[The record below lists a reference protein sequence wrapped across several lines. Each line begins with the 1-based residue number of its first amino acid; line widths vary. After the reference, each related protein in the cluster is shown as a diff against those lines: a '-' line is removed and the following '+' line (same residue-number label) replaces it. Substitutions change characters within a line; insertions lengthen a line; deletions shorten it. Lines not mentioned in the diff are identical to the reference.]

1 MSQKMMVFTTLQY
14 RRRGYTSAYGVVTA
28 LSTLTGKVMDVKIMS
43 KECRECMVW
52 RHREGTAEF
61 WEWWDGHQ
69 HLCQANCFDSS
80 GSMDASGMLSIFQ
93 RSVEAHCLR
102 YTEFLRDGDSKSHKL
117 IVEQAVY
124 GEVEVT
130 KLECVGHVQKRL
142 GSRLRSLK
150 KRLGQTRLE
159 DGKSIGGSGRL
170 TKTNIDKLQVY
181 YGKAIR
187 NNSHDLQAMKNAVMA
202 IWHHTQ
208 STDDSPDHDLCPP
221 GEDSW
226 CGYQRD
232 IAKGTS
238 DYQHNHPLP
247 KAVAN
252 IILSIFEALIDEDL
266 LARSLHGGT
275 QNQNEAI
282 NSLIWQRATKETH
295 SGQAVVVQ
303 AVFLA
308 VSHFNDGAM
317 SISSILQELGIY
329 PGLHCIRASTKLDH
343 NRLRHSC
350 RKSSQEAK
358 KRRKLR
364 KLRNL
369 KKGYI
374 DSVEARDGQQYEAGA
389 F

>member
-1 MSQKMMVFTTLQY
+1 MVTSFSKKMRTLRGVFPLL
-14 RRRGYTSAYGVVTA
+14 V
-28 LSTLTGKVMDVKIMS
+28 LKCMS
-43 KECRECMVW
+43 KECNYSKS
-52 RHREGTAEF
+52 F
-61 WEWWDGHQ
+61 Y
-69 HLCQANCFDSS
+69 SS
-80 GSMDASGMLSIFQ
+80 
-93 RSVEAHCLR
+93 
-102 YTEFLRDGDSKSHKL
+102 EFLGDGDSKSHKL

-170 TKTNIDKLQVY
+170 TKTTIDKLQVY

-208 STDDSPDHDLCPP
+208 STGQSPDHDLCPP

-226 CGYQRD
+226 CGFQRD

-252 IILSIFEALIDEDL
+252 IILPIF
-266 LARSLHGGT
+266 
-275 QNQNEAI
+275 
-282 NSLIWQRATKETH
+282 
-295 SGQAVVVQ
+295 
-303 AVFLA
+303 
-308 VSHFNDGAM
+308 
-317 SISSILQELGIY
+317 
-329 PGLHCIRASTKLDH
+329 
-343 NRLRHSC
+343 
-350 RKSSQEAK
+350 
-358 KRRKLR
+358 
-364 KLRNL
+364 
-369 KKGYI
+369 
-374 DSVEARDGQQYEAGA
+374 
-389 F
+389 

>member
-1 MSQKMMVFTTLQY
+1 MVTSFSKKMRTL
-14 RRRGYTSAYGVVTA
+14 RRVLPLLV
-28 LSTLTGKVMDVKIMS
+28 LKCMS
-43 KECRECMVW
+43 KECNYSKS
-52 RHREGTAEF
+52 F
-61 WEWWDGHQ
+61 Y
-69 HLCQANCFDSS
+69 SS
-80 GSMDASGMLSIFQ
+80 
-93 RSVEAHCLR
+93 
-102 YTEFLRDGDSKSHKL
+102 EFLGDGDSKSHKL

-170 TKTNIDKLQVY
+170 TKTTIDKLQVY

-208 STDDSPDHDLCPP
+208 STGQSPDHDLCPP

-226 CGYQRD
+226 CGFQRD

-252 IILSIFEALIDEDL
+252 IILPIF
-266 LARSLHGGT
+266 
-275 QNQNEAI
+275 
-282 NSLIWQRATKETH
+282 
-295 SGQAVVVQ
+295 
-303 AVFLA
+303 
-308 VSHFNDGAM
+308 
-317 SISSILQELGIY
+317 
-329 PGLHCIRASTKLDH
+329 
-343 NRLRHSC
+343 
-350 RKSSQEAK
+350 
-358 KRRKLR
+358 
-364 KLRNL
+364 
-369 KKGYI
+369 
-374 DSVEARDGQQYEAGA
+374 
-389 F
+389 

>member
-1 MSQKMMVFTTLQY
+1 
-14 RRRGYTSAYGVVTA
+14 
-28 LSTLTGKVMDVKIMS
+28 MS
-43 KECRECMVW
+43 KECNYSKS
-52 RHREGTAEF
+52 F
-61 WEWWDGHQ
+61 Y
-69 HLCQANCFDSS
+69 SS
-80 GSMDASGMLSIFQ
+80 
-93 RSVEAHCLR
+93 
-102 YTEFLRDGDSKSHKL
+102 EFLGDGDSKSHKL

-170 TKTNIDKLQVY
+170 TKTTIDKLQVY

-208 STDDSPDHDLCPP
+208 STGQSPDHDLCPP

-226 CGYQRD
+226 CGFQRD

-252 IILSIFEALIDEDL
+252 IILPIF
-266 LARSLHGGT
+266 
-275 QNQNEAI
+275 
-282 NSLIWQRATKETH
+282 
-295 SGQAVVVQ
+295 
-303 AVFLA
+303 
-308 VSHFNDGAM
+308 
-317 SISSILQELGIY
+317 
-329 PGLHCIRASTKLDH
+329 
-343 NRLRHSC
+343 
-350 RKSSQEAK
+350 
-358 KRRKLR
+358 
-364 KLRNL
+364 
-369 KKGYI
+369 
-374 DSVEARDGQQYEAGA
+374 
-389 F
+389 